1 MLAVQPYRVIKGQA
15 NVTLGCVGKRGG
27 ASTFVCQGKSDF
39 AVIDPS
45 AQLPYCWVAL
55 TVENQDLPVEWPS
68 MAKRFYWGIS
78 KIQSTETQPGP
89 LMAIY

>member
-68 MAKRFYWGIS
+68 DSIGASQKSSPPRRS
-78 KIQSTETQPGP
+78 
-89 LMAIY
+89 LDR